1 MMRIY
6 GKRVMV
12 ILLAIAVGLGTAVVR
27 GEADA
32 AERIR
37 ASWSGAS
44 PANSPTWVAIERG
57 FFKKHGLADLEIVSI
72 ESSPTA
78 LQALLSNDVKIIV
91 TSVATLVSSRLSG
104 SDVLMVAGM
113 IPTFVD
119 HILVAPEIKT
129 IADLK
134 GKIGAVNR
142 LGSTSDLGLRMAL
155 RKLGIDPNK
164 DVKLL
169 GLGNDHVRMAS
180 ITRGQVQFTI
190 IAAPFAKEGEKLG
203 LRSLVNIAD
212 LKIPFHWNGILTR
225 ELTIRGDRPFV
236 LNFLK
241 AEVEAI
247 SFIKQN
253 EVESTKIMAKYL
265 RMDNPEALK
274 LGYQGYSAVMP
285 RAPYPTPEGVQS
297 LLADLASRRPE
308 AAKADP
314 KSFVD
319 MSLIK
324 ELEDSGFISSLY
336 R

>member
-1 MMRIY
+1 MRIH
-6 GKRVMV
+6 GNRVMV
-12 ILLAIAVGLGTAVVR
+12 ILVVIALVFGAAVV
-27 GEADA
+27 GGKADG
-32 AERIR
+32 AERLR

-44 PANSPTWVAIERG
+44 PANSPTWVAIEKG
-57 FFKKHGLADLEIVSI
+57 FFKKHGLGEMEMVSI
-72 ESSPTA
+72 ESSTTA
-78 LQALLSNDVKIIV
+78 LQALLSGDVNVIV
-91 TSVATLVSSRLSG
+91 TSVATLVTSRLSG
-104 SDVLMVAGM
+104 SDVLMIAGM
-113 IPTFVD
+113 VPTFVD

-129 IADLK
+129 ITDLK
-134 GKIGAVNR
+134 GKTGAVNR

-155 RKLGIDPNK
+155 RKYGIDPNK

-169 GLGNDHVRMAS
+169 GLGNDHVRMA
-180 ITRGQVQFTI
+180 TMEKGQVQFTI
-190 IAAPFAKEGEKLG
+190 IAPPFVKEGEKLG

-225 ELTIRGDRPFV
+225 EPTIRERRSFV

-247 SFIKQN
+247 AFIKSN
-253 EVESTKIMAKYL
+253 EAETTKILAKYL
-265 RMDNPEALK
+265 RLNNPVALK
-274 LGYQGYSAVMP
+274 LGYEGYSAVFP

-297 LLADLASRRPE
+297 LLTDLTSRRPE

-319 MSLIK
+319 LSLVK